1 MVFEKN
7 YFNFRKGYGRLRKV
21 FFLIIW
27 NWLPFSLTAFSC
39 SLLLEELLL
48 EEDSLEDD
56 FEFELCD
63 LLLEELLL
71 LLPVLWLEL
80 VGTGLVGVALRL
92 LGFFL
97 SLSFDEFFELE
108 DLFDEL
114 FDKEAELID
123 GCFSAASLTLFRISL
138 ELLLDGSFFLIG
150 SPNKFLKVSTVL
162 TGFFRLLA
170 FSFVVSEFAEDLDA
184 VGAVVVLSL

>member
-1 MVFEKN
+1 M
-7 YFNFRKGYGRLRKV
+7 
-21 FFLIIW
+21 
-27 NWLPFSLTAFSC
+27 
-39 SLLLEELLL
+39 
-48 EEDSLEDD
+48 
-56 FEFELCD
+56 
-63 LLLEELLL
+63 
-71 LLPVLWLEL
+71 
-80 VGTGLVGVALRL
+80 VGVALRL

-114 FDKEAELID
+114 FDKEAELLD
-123 GCFSAASLTLFRISL
+123 GCFSVASLTLFRFSL

>member
-1 MVFEKN
+1 MIYEW
-7 YFNFRKGYGRLRKV
+7 YL
-21 FFLIIW
+21 
-27 NWLPFSLTAFSC
+27 
-39 SLLLEELLL
+39 
-48 EEDSLEDD
+48 
-56 FEFELCD
+56 
-63 LLLEELLL
+63 
-71 LLPVLWLEL
+71 
-80 VGTGLVGVALRL
+80 GTGLVGVALRL

-114 FDKEAELID
+114 FEAELLD

-162 TGFFRLLA
+162 TGFF
-170 FSFVVSEFAEDLDA
+170 
-184 VGAVVVLSL
+184 